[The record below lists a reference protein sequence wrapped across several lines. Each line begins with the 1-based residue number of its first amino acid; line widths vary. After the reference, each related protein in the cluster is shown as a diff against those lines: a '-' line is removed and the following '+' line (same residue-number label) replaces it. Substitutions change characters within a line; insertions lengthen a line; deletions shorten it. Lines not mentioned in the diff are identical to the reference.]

1 MKQNISFS
9 MNLDESVIQTKKN
22 NSIDESSIDLSMING
37 QNMTVNESAW

>member
-1 MKQNISFS
+1 